1 MPWWPVGLALALIA
15 VRPLAANAQRPA
27 PDPPILYSEADARA
41 AICYANSMP
50 EIGPKLRGLPHPLVL
65 LDGRRAQAVDST
77 LAHCERQVV
86 RPKWVASM
94 DYVADGSMYGRRAA
108 AGAVRIKSAAYV
120 LAMQRRDSI
129 LTARRK

>member
-1 MPWWPVGLALALIA
+1 MTRWPVGLALALIA
-15 VRPLAANAQRPA
+15 ARPLAANAQRPA

-50 EIGPKLRGLPHPLVL
+50 EIGAKLRGVPHPLVL

-77 LAHCERQVV
+77 LAHCERQAAQ
-86 RPKWVASM
+86 PKWVASV
-94 DYVADGSMYGRRAA
+94 DYLADASIYGRRAS

-120 LAMQRRDSI
+120 LAMQRRDSM
-129 LTARRK
+129 LAARRK